1 MSVQVEKLEHNMVK
15 LTIEVAADEFSKAIT
30 RAYNKNKK
38 NISLP
43 GFRKGHAPQQLIEK
57 MYGAGVFY
65 EDAANDLINLTY
77 PQESES
83 TELEFTSRPVFDVE
97 QIEKGKNFI
106 YTAEVAV
113 RPEVELGE
121 YKGIEVDHQDVEVTA
136 EDVDAELKK
145 EQEKNSRLV
154 DVEERAVESG
164 DTVTLDYAGEIDG
177 VAFDGG
183 TAQNQ
188 TLVIG
193 SNQFIPGFEDQLI
206 GAAVEEETK
215 VSETFPEDYH
225 AKELAG
231 REAVFTCTVH
241 KIQKKELPELNDD
254 FAQDVSEFD
263 TIEEYRKS
271 VEEKVRERKEAQ
283 AKTAK
288 ENQAIDKL
296 IEASSMDIPQ
306 AMIDAQAASMYQ
318 QYAQRLQSQGIPI
331 DMFLQYQ
338 GSNAEKWM
346 EDIKPQALK
355 QIQVR
360 LVLEAVAKAE
370 NIEVSDER
378 VDEEID
384 KIAAQYQMEKDQLT
398 SVMSDREKE
407 SLKKDIAVQEAV
419 SVIADNAKE
428 V

>member
-154 DVEERAVESG
+154 DVEGRAVESG

-215 VSETFPEDYH
+215 VSVTFPEDYH

>member
-215 VSETFPEDYH
+215 VSVTFPEDYH